1 MAYGDRYLVETRSQT
16 IRLIT
21 PEEADDLGRILSSQR
36 YVITGTDP
44 RFKRLLA
51 HGYRLVN
58 PQPRRVRPID
68 AIMNE
73 QIPMPGFPQIIVTRG
88 FAHQWLR
95 AHGWDESEHGYGS
108 LDYSIFQ
115 TRATSEPLT
124 DPAERDRYLNDPG
137 VSSGL
142 SRNRDR
148 NPQTGVHTIN
158 SDTLPVLRSVA
169 SSYGQSKLVK
179 TFTGTTA
186 SETHRKAEILEQQGK
201 TDGQQ
206 LEIFHVHGKSGTYG
220 YAPSGLLDQATDAQE
235 SERDQ
240 DSGPDPREAA
250 RAERAKKSLESKLLK
265 VRGEYQD
272 KAERLIDEANR
283 ALDKYL
289 DGDSVQAAVVA
300 GGVERG
306 CQEADKGGGKGLKAA
321 CKVFVR
327 ELTREENPNR
337 RVGRWNGHGHGGHR
351 NPDNNDPV
359 VIGHYL
365 MNRRG
370 GVFRGSPD
378 NVRSLY
384 TLPDGRRV
392 YATWD
397 GWEVSEGAG
406 YPGKTGSGVI
416 ELNDWLVNEP
426 SRVSARE
433 VAERQ
438 RAEQEREGFKRGRAS
453 KRIEDFIEQI
463 RAGMER
469 ASGEP
474 VVVEPPSKSNLR
486 PEVKIHGSGSPVT
499 VNLETGEY
507 FAHGLGSGKAP
518 KRLFDYLAKYG
529 EWEG

>member
-1 MAYGDRYLVETRSQT
+1 M
-16 IRLIT
+16 
-21 PEEADDLGRILSSQR
+21 
-36 YVITGTDP
+36 
-44 RFKRLLA
+44 
-51 HGYRLVN
+51 
-58 PQPRRVRPID
+58 
-68 AIMNE
+68 
-73 QIPMPGFPQIIVTRG
+73 
-88 FAHQWLR
+88 
-95 AHGWDESEHGYGS
+95 
-108 LDYSIFQ
+108 
-115 TRATSEPLT
+115 
-124 DPAERDRYLNDPG
+124 
-137 VSSGL
+137 
-142 SRNRDR
+142 
-148 NPQTGVHTIN
+148 
-158 SDTLPVLRSVA
+158 
-169 SSYGQSKLVK
+169 
-179 TFTGTTA
+179 
-186 SETHRKAEILEQQGK
+186 
-201 TDGQQ
+201 
-206 LEIFHVHGKSGTYG
+206 
-220 YAPSGLLDQATDAQE
+220 
-235 SERDQ
+235 
-240 DSGPDPREAA
+240 
-250 RAERAKKSLESKLLK
+250 
-265 VRGEYQD
+265 
-272 KAERLIDEANR
+272 
-283 ALDKYL
+283 
-289 DGDSVQAAVVA
+289 
-300 GGVERG
+300 
-306 CQEADKGGGKGLKAA
+306 
-321 CKVFVR
+321 FVR

>member
-51 HGYRLVN
+51 HGYRLAN
-58 PQPRRVRPID
+58 PQPRRVRPFD
-68 AIMNE
+68 AVMNE
-73 QIPMPGFPQIIVTRG
+73 HIPMPGFPQIIVTRG

-137 VSSGL
+137 VSRGL

-250 RAERAKKSLESKLLK
+250 RAEKAKKSLESKLLK

-289 DGDSVQAAVVA
+289 GGDSVEAAQVA
-300 GGVERG
+300 GKVERG
-306 CQEADKGGGKGLKAA
+306 CQEADKGGGRGLKAA

-327 ELTREENPNR
+327 ELTRVENPNR
-337 RVGRWNGHGHGGHR
+337 QRNIGIPQWMKPKSCWYHGTIEDGPDPGQEMHCGGSKYKLTGTGVEVNPRRKSTSWGVRKETYKGEGIYWGGSYNVEGNGDYGT
-351 NPDNNDPV
+351 
-359 VIGHYL
+359 I
-365 MNRRG
+365 
-370 GVFRGSPD
+370 
-378 NVRSLY
+378 
-384 TLPDGRRV
+384 
-392 YATWD
+392 A
-397 GWEVSEGAG
+397 E
-406 YPGKTGSGVI
+406 
-416 ELNDWLVNEP
+416 
-426 SRVSARE
+426 ARE
-433 VAERQ
+433 AVDRYWADREEKERL
-438 RAEQEREGFKRGRAS
+438 EAS
-453 KRIEDFIEQI
+453 SKL
-463 RAGMER
+463 
-469 ASGEP
+469 ASGAIAVERSGD
-474 VVVEPPSKSNLR
+474 VVHLTYPDRSTESMPIREFRLKVYDIEEKWGVE
-486 PEVKIHGSGSPVT
+486 T
-499 VNLETGEY
+499 V
-507 FAHGLGSGKAP
+507 
-518 KRLFDYLAKYG
+518 
-529 EWEG
+529 WV